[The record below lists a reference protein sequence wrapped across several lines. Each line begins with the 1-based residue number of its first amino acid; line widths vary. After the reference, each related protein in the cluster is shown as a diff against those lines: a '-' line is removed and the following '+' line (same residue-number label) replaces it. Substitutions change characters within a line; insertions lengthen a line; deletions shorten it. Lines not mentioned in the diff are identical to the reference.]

1 MYILDLWMK
10 SVFHSFLSLQVVEC
24 TDGDYAILAK
34 TKTKFPGGTPG
45 KWERIAQELGRQ
57 IDEVSCVN
65 VRSVSR
71 GPAMI

>member
-1 MYILDLWMK
+1 MYIRDCWMK
-10 SVFHSFLSLQVVEC
+10 SIFHSFFSLQVVEW
-24 TDGDYAILAK
+24 TDEDYAALAK

-65 VRSVSR
+65 VRTVSR